1 MILLNACST
10 LKIVLGDSGEYKFFS
25 LIPDPPKDF
34 IMHHFGDI
42 IVDEKTACFLREY
55 PLEWLYSEDKAQ
67 LLGVKVEAD
76 KETCRDF
83 LSSIISINAEKLLED

>member
-10 LKIVLGDSGEYKFFS
+10 RKIVLGDSAECRFFS
-25 LIPDPPKDF
+25 LNPDPPKEF
-34 IMHHFGDI
+34 NMHHFDNV

-55 PLEWLYSEDKAQ
+55 PFQWLYSEDGTQ

-83 LSSIISINAEKLLED
+83 FSSIISIDAEKLLEN